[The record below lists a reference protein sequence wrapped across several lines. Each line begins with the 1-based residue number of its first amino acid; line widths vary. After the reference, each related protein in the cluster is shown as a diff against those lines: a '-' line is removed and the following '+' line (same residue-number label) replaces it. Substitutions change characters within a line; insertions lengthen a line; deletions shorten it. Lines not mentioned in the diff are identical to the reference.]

1 MEPSEVSAETTIQAE
16 LHRLRGGEPTGT
28 VFAVTSPCIIGRYDP
43 NVGPVDVDLTP
54 IQEGPYVSR
63 RHAELRYE
71 GGHWILKDLGSSNGT
86 FILSESGC
94 FTRITEETTLKNG
107 DHIAFGNAQFLF
119 RCVCPHEE
127 PLREEPSQ
135 EEPLQ
140 EEPAPE
146 ETPVPQEPSPE
157 PSFQEEEPTP

>member
-1 MEPSEVSAETTIQAE
+1 MEPSEVSAEITIQAE
-16 LHRLRGGEPTGT
+16 LHLLRGGQPTGT
-28 VFAVTSPCIIGRYDP
+28 VYTITSPCIIGRYDP
-43 NVGPVDVDLTP
+43 NVGPVDVDLAS

-71 GGHWILKDLGSSNGT
+71 GGQWILKDLGSSNGT

-119 RCVCPHEE
+119 RCVCPSEMS
-127 PLREEPSQ
+127 LQEEPS
-135 EEPLQ
+135 Q

-146 ETPVPQEPSPE
+146 ETSLLQESGPDPSAPE
-157 PSFQEEEPTP
+157 NEQTP